1 MCATKPSKRA
11 RWMKGRCAE
20 YALTSRFVCSLL
32 GMSLDWTAMTG
43 SSRRITEDLRQP
55 KCAAAEASGVA
66 WGSARHRSRAVA
78 RDCARRSRKTPGS
91 GVAAREA
98 RRRQPQARRARDT
111 ARRVAVSPAAPAAA
125 SGSLQFCVRVA
136 IRSSHCAEACARI
149 SQQPCSAERP
159 HRCRL
164 IDSYWPLAAHM
175 HDSASEDW
183 SISINIPS
191 SRAHS
196 NNVRK
201 HS

>member
-91 GVAAREA
+91 GVAARGGKATAATSASCPRHGATRRSVPCSPRSHLGLPAILCSCRHPLVSLRGSLCAYLAAAMFRRAPASMPSHRFLLAA
-98 RRRQPQARRARDT
+98 RRP
-111 ARRVAVSPAAPAAA
+111 
-125 SGSLQFCVRVA
+125 
-136 IRSSHCAEACARI
+136 
-149 SQQPCSAERP
+149 SA
-159 HRCRL
+159 
-164 IDSYWPLAAHM
+164 
-175 HDSASEDW
+175 
-183 SISINIPS
+183 
-191 SRAHS
+191 
-196 NNVRK
+196 
-201 HS
+201 